1 MPEAFIEEDQ
11 VIINNFIQK
20 NGLFIIKFK
29 NKNDFE
35 GSFSDKPL
43 NELINLEIWEDGIGK
58 EIIYGKDFNINRREK
73 NRFYIKLKKNE
84 NKFRRTAFTEDS
96 QTTINF
102 LYEINEIEIK
112 TE

>member
-1 MPEAFIEEDQ
+1 MYSIR
-11 VIINNFIQK
+11 
-20 NGLFIIKFK
+20 FK

-35 GSFSDKPL
+35 GLISDKSL
-43 NELINLEIWEDGIGK
+43 NELINLEIWEDGKGK

-84 NKFRRTAFTEDS
+84 NKFRRDAFTEDS

-102 LYEINEIEIK
+102 LYEINRIK
-112 TE
+112 IQTE